1 MLLGERTPDQILGGA
16 KIEKLPDI
24 EQSKWR
30 LLHSQIQ
37 VMKGIGVNLT
47 RQQPTEWNEFMVVAL
62 GAVAQ

>member
-37 VMKGIGVNLT
+37 VMKEIGVNLT

>member
-1 MLLGERTPDQILGGA
+1 LLLGERTPDQILGGA

-37 VMKGIGVNLT
+37 VMKEIGVNLT